1 MEKSKEER
9 IRERAHEI
17 WESKGR
23 PHGDHEADWHQAAR
37 EIEEGDREP
46 TGSAPQVAGKA
57 GPDQKT
63 DEGPLAGTAE
73 SGVRG
78 NERTA
83 TAGAPASTS
92 PASKAR

>member
-1 MEKSKEER
+1 MEKTREER

-23 PHGDHEADWHQAAR
+23 PHGDHDADWHQAAS
-37 EIEEGDREP
+37 EIEEGDREQ

-57 GPDQKT
+57 GFAQIA
-63 DEGPLAGTAE
+63 DEGPLAGSAE
-73 SGVRG
+73 SGLRG

-83 TAGAPASTS
+83 TAGPPASRS
-92 PASKAR
+92 PAPKAR